1 MGFFQKVFGFHE
13 GTGQDGYKETRDKLL
28 NMATLE
34 QVPSKHARYFRE
46 RCDFQVSPERSVSA
60 GIFSTPSVSDLRHHA
75 HSLMD
80 DLGKDQGAKI
90 TLRNVVG
97 EARSLHSSDEVTN
110 NHDGLTAPVI
120 VQAASQFN
128 MLEFPS
134 PGCLPESGISDY
146 VFDRTQGPACAVAC
160 AGGTA
165 YRNYVVPIPFGPA
178 GEEQQQRGQ
187 TRHHQLNGLSDVE
200 QYLMQETSLKQGSW
214 EVRSGYIE
222 SSRDRLSAFNK
233 ILKSDNGMREKMI
246 ADLRIGIQEQVDVTD
261 DPDLH
266 SQVTQTYNSAISI
279 GYSYLLESLWQ
290 PLAEIILD
298 ATYEAT
304 LLAGVIQYRR
314 EKPPPIVFLTQV
326 GGGVFQ
332 NRSIWIRRAIGRAIR
347 EVEKYGVSLDI
358 RIVHFGE
365 IKRSYDELERT

>member
-128 MLEFPS
+128 LLEFPS

-214 EVRSGYIE
+214 EVR
-222 SSRDRLSAFNK
+222 
-233 ILKSDNGMREKMI
+233 
-246 ADLRIGIQEQVDVTD
+246 VDTLNRVETD
-261 DPDLH
+261 
-266 SQVTQTYNSAISI
+266 
-279 GYSYLLESLWQ
+279 
-290 PLAEIILD
+290 
-298 ATYEAT
+298 
-304 LLAGVIQYRR
+304 
-314 EKPPPIVFLTQV
+314 
-326 GGGVFQ
+326 
-332 NRSIWIRRAIGRAIR
+332 
-347 EVEKYGVSLDI
+347 
-358 RIVHFGE
+358 
-365 IKRSYDELERT
+365 

>member
-1 MGFFQKVFGFHE
+1 MGG
-13 GTGQDGYKETRDKLL
+13 
-28 NMATLE
+28 
-34 QVPSKHARYFRE
+34 
-46 RCDFQVSPERSVSA
+46 A
-60 GIFSTPSVSDLRHHA
+60 G
-75 HSLMD
+75 
-80 DLGKDQGAKI
+80 
-90 TLRNVVG
+90 
-97 EARSLHSSDEVTN
+97 
-110 NHDGLTAPVI
+110 
-120 VQAASQFN
+120 
-128 MLEFPS
+128 
-134 PGCLPESGISDY
+134 
-146 VFDRTQGPACAVAC
+146 
-160 AGGTA
+160 
-165 YRNYVVPIPFGPA
+165 
-178 GEEQQQRGQ
+178 
-187 TRHHQLNGLSDVE
+187 
-200 QYLMQETSLKQGSW
+200 
-214 EVRSGYIE
+214 GYIE